1 MAYRRDE
8 DTSKSLGAVAIRY
21 MPSALLGAAAGGA

>member
-1 MAYRRDE
+1 MAYSRDE
-8 DTSKSLGAVAIRY
+8 DTCMSLGAGAIRY

>member
-1 MAYRRDE
+1 MAYSRDE
-8 DTSKSLGAVAIRY
+8 DMRMSLCAVAIRY